1 MIDGKPVRYTIT
13 YNTLVDKAAIDDSW
27 TQTTVSNDLDVP
39 GTEGDSTTSVGIP
52 AQNDYQVT
60 KEYTD
65 ADMDAQT
72 VDWLVTVTAP
82 EEGFKTLTVTDTLPG
97 TWSNNTWYGNV
108 ANKGSLIVRVNG
120 EVLKEGTDY
129 TVDWNGNHTSGN

>member
-1 MIDGKPVRYTIT
+1 M
-13 YNTLVDKAAIDDSW
+13 DKAAIDDSW

-39 GTEGDSTTSVGIP
+39 GTEGDSTISVGIP

-82 EEGFKTLTVTDTLPG
+82 EEGFETFTVTDTLPG

-108 ANKGSLIVRVNG
+108 ANEGSLIVKVNG
-120 EVLKEGTDY
+120 EVLKEGTGLY
-129 TVDWNGNHTSGN
+129 CRLERELYFR